1 MNKTTCVEFVG
12 IWGSGKTTLINNLS
26 VELQKKGL
34 KVAKFSDFSDY
45 VKTTRY
51 TYIGLL
57 FLFNPLYIFKWLIF
71 IIKFLYI
78 LRPSDKLQIDIFKTL
93 VKTHIIKNIILKVK
107 KPDIL
112 LWEGAY
118 HLLPMFTRMDKLK
131 YKDVLFSASTLSS
144 CQSNYVVFIDID
156 ISLSKK
162 RVEKDH
168 VNGLH
173 RFNSYDLNR
182 LRCLYVNMAN
192 NQEKIRCILNSSAI
206 SILTVDGQESLSKKT
221 NYLLNLIS

>member
-1 MNKTTCVEFVG
+1 VEFIG
-12 IWGSGKTTLINNLS
+12 IWGSGKTTLINNVS
-26 VELQKKGL
+26 MQFQKKGL

-51 TYIGLL
+51 TYIVLL

-93 VKTHIIKNIILKVK
+93 VKTHIIKNVILKIK

-118 HLLPMFTRMDKLK
+118 HLLPMFARMNKLK
-131 YKDVLFSASTLSS
+131 YKDVLFSASTLFS
-144 CQSNYVVFIDID
+144 CQSNYVVFIDAD

-162 RVEKDH
+162 RVERDH
-168 VNGLH
+168 ENGVR
-173 RFNSYDLNR
+173 RFNNYDLNR
-182 LRCLYVNMAN
+182 LRCLYVSMVS
-192 NQEKIRCILNSSAI
+192 NQDKIRDVLNLSSAH
-206 SILTVDGQESLSKKT
+206 ILTVDGKESLSKKT
-221 NYLLNLIS
+221 NYLLNLIR